1 MVERQRHDDLVT
13 LDEALDRALAKT
25 RFLEKS
31 CFWMRR
37 ARQKNRVDREASWPL
52 RDVTIVEQIPED
64 RLLLW

>member
-31 CFWMRR
+31 CFG
-37 ARQKNRVDREASWPL
+37 
-52 RDVTIVEQIPED
+52 
-64 RLLLW
+64 